1 MNAQRAAKEF
11 FAMRKRIILPVFAA
25 LGLTLGLAACDERP
39 PKPAFT
45 EKSASKAGAEEAG
58 TTTAASDTAAAPT
71 LPPQGQMAANCC
83 ACPPAKTPACPEAK
97 PVRTAKAPAR
107 PAARSRS
114 APTRQARA
122 TPAPRTPAP
131 PPRDYAHRGP
141 APSHDE
147 GYRRYQGPD
156 IATRG
161 GYERRHEQYAG
172 GYQEQYREQHQG
184 QYQEQYR
191 EHRQEQY
198 QARRHEEQRYAYAP
212 PPPPPPPYVSGRVE
226 QHDAYSEHRSYSQQ
240 SSGYV
245 QGVAAGPC
253 CGGPRVQA
261 AGRDAGGYL
270 TWPGKRPPAPYY

>member
-1 MNAQRAAKEF
+1 
-11 FAMRKRIILPVFAA
+11 MRKRIILPVFAA

-45 EKSASKAGAEEAG
+45 EKSAQDGAEGSE
-58 TTTAASDTAAAPT
+58 TRTADASAQGAAPT
-71 LPPQGQMAANCC
+71 LPPQGQTAANCC
-83 ACPPAKTPACPEAK
+83 ACPPAQAPACPEAK
-97 PVRTAKAPAR
+97 PVRAAKAPAR
-107 PAARSRS
+107 PAARSR
-114 APTRQARA
+114 PTRQARA
-122 TPAPRTPAP
+122 TPAPRAPA
-131 PPRDYAHRGP
+131 PRDYAHRGP
-141 APSHDE
+141 APSQGE

-161 GYERRHEQYAG
+161 GYERRQEQYAG
-172 GYQEQYREQHQG
+172 GYQDQYRGHHQG

-191 EHRQEQY
+191 EQRQEQY

-212 PPPPPPPYVSGRVE
+212 PPPPPYVHGRVE
-226 QHDAYSEHRSYSQQ
+226 QYDAYSEHRSYSQQ

-253 CGGPRVQA
+253 CGGPPVQA

>member
-1 MNAQRAAKEF
+1 
-11 FAMRKRIILPVFAA
+11 MRLRTILPIFAA

-45 EKSASKAGAEEAG
+45 EKSASKAGTDGAG
-58 TTTAASDTAAAPT
+58 TETAQASADTAAPT
-71 LPPQGQMAANCC
+71 LPPAQTAANCC

-97 PVRTAKAPAR
+97 PVRTAKAPAK
-107 PAARSRS
+107 PAARSRP

-122 TPAPRTPAP
+122 TPAPRKPAP
-131 PPRDYAHRGP
+131 PPREYAHRGP
-141 APSHDE
+141 APLQGE

-161 GYERRHEQYAG
+161 GYEHRQEQYAG
-172 GYQEQYREQHQG
+172 GFHDQRQGQYRQEYREQRQG
-184 QYQEQYR
+184 QRQEQYR

-212 PPPPPPPYVSGRVE
+212 PPPPPPPPYVSGRVE
-226 QHDAYSEHRSYSQQ
+226 QYDAYSEHRSYSQQ

-245 QGVAAGPC
+245 QGAAAGPC
-253 CGGPRVQA
+253 CGGPRVEA

-270 TWPGKRPPAPYY
+270 TWPGKRAPAPYY